1 MCSSGVMP
9 QSYSPVIFLLE
20 AKLKDF
26 PGGSVDKNPLA
37 RTGGHGFDSWS
48 EKIACAAGQLS
59 LCART
64 AEPTRHS

>member
-1 MCSSGVMP
+1 MSNLSAWLVSKR
-9 QSYSPVIFLLE
+9 QE
-20 AKLKDF
+20 EDF

-64 AEPTRHS
+64 EPTRHS